1 MQVDP
6 KLEAIALKVMD
17 KMDLS
22 HAKKNTYGNIIVVL
36 MIIGIVLALIQ
47 IIQKCNDKK
56 LLPLDTNT
64 KTKLMHGEIQ
74 KICIGRSFLNT
85 WRLKNII
92 KQKLNPEDYEAYGK
106 QLRDA
111 IMDTGTKLTEEET
124 FTLVEAAN
132 V

>member
-1 MQVDP
+1 MKVDP

-22 HAKKNTYGNIIVVL
+22 HTKQNRYGNIVVVL

-56 LLPLDTNT
+56 LLPLDVKT
-64 KTKLMHGEIQ
+64 KTKLMYGEIQ
-74 KICIGRSFLNT
+74 KICISRSLLNT
-85 WRLKNII
+85 WRLRNII
-92 KQKLNPEDYEAYGK
+92 KQKLNSEDYEAYGK
-106 QLRDA
+106 QLRNA
-111 IMDTGTKLTEEET
+111 IMDTGSELTEDET

>member
-1 MQVDP
+1 MKVDP

-22 HAKKNTYGNIIVVL
+22 HTKKNTYGNIIVVL

-56 LLPLDTNT
+56 LLPLDIKT
-64 KTKLMHGEIQ
+64 KTRLMHGEIQ
-74 KICIGRSFLNT
+74 KICISRNFLNT
-85 WRLKNII
+85 WRLRNII

-106 QLRDA
+106 QLRNA
-111 IMDTGTKLTEEET
+111 IMDTGSELTEDET